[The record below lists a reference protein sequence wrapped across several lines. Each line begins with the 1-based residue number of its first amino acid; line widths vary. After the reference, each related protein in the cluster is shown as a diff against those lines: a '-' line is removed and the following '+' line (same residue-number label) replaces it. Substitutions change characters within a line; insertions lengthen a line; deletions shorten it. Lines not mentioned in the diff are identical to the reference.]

1 MPDYTRKQLDVNGS
15 YIFPYTH
22 ADSVLYTTVNAFNGI
37 TSGTDTNVKAV
48 LDALDNTYRRQD
60 SNITS
65 LYNSQGK
72 RGFLYQNGTTTT
84 ASMELPTQDND
95 FYVPTLKYDSNGNI
109 ITAWQTPASIAAM
122 TDLSGYLPLTGG
134 TLTGLLTIDSNT
146 MGAVPHIQFNRANFN
161 YLNVPTNGTLAISI
175 NGAGGVNTYLAV
187 SSTAV
192 YPGYHDKTIDLGTST
207 YPWQYLYTKS
217 IRFTGIELAVTSSGS
232 RLAVGTYSQ
241 AQASGFNVGNL
252 LVSNAWGDYT
262 NVPTN
267 GIYVKGNIRTAGNIQ
282 VGTGGTNSYLASD
295 SATNIYLHNSQG
307 AILVCDGL
315 AVRRGTTLTNAT
327 LGTSAYPWLALYA
340 TTVYENGTSLA
351 SKYLALSG
359 GTMTGALNVSTSN
372 SAIDTTKGI
381 NFTQGSTTGHI
392 GLSTLLGIYSSN
404 DIAIRPGGGNTAGQG
419 LDITANSFKFNN
431 TNVSLEGHT
440 HDDRYVTDVGLTDD
454 VANHPNQLVSIKN
467 GVKSY
472 FTVPYATE
480 ASKLKVLQTKTYEGI
495 LRVNATY
502 SSPYVASYLYF
513 GSVKTTDLTK
523 PSHVKYK
530 VLAYAPSNAN
540 FQLESVVEWYFGN
553 NGIYKGSYIWNNLSS
568 TSYYPFG
575 YHTLYYAKTAA
586 IAQSDG
592 SYLGCYY
599 GSSASY
605 GQSANT
611 VARTIKIEV
620 TECNNCTVDLLDDPV
635 WLNNASSV
643 PANFR
648 QPSTSKAYNDANFT
662 ATNVSTAV
670 GLQETGDANTNTI
683 GYQLRTN
690 SYSKPMT
697 SAMGYG
703 YRLLFTSA
711 DKLGWVPANNSAS
724 SNATAVRTPAT
735 DLIDPFGEIVYYSGT
750 AAVAA
755 GSRPGATSLWQQYTI
770 TLGYSFNTTGAAL
783 MLTSWEPVY
792 IKCRPEPD
800 DSAEIIGYTQDLP
813 TSEDGF
819 IYIYLG
825 VAYSATAIEL
835 IMNHP
840 VYYYK
845 DGAIRPWL
853 GGTDSHDYSKD
864 YLTTKALGDGEI
876 GLSSL
881 YPMQYSLDNGN
892 TWITPDYTDGS
903 YVDITVSKGTSI
915 KWKGEVP
922 EETTITQGIG
932 HFYSDVEFEVCGNLN
947 SLLYGDDFQNEHV
960 LPNAFGGYISYQSE
974 VLNSSNADVYD
985 TTDFDPYADSWETLS
1000 QAVVYG
1006 LFSQSKVVNA
1016 ENLVLDTLLAAE
1028 CYAGLFSECN
1038 LLEKAP
1044 KFSPTTVAEFSCLC
1058 MFQGCSSLTTFESDL
1073 SAEILEDSCYAQM
1086 FKNCISLTRIP
1097 KIQATVLADYCCQ
1110 AMFKGCA
1117 ALKEVKE
1124 FPQATLAGNCFEA
1137 MFMNS
1142 GVEKVAV
1149 LPYQVLQPYC
1159 FKNMFRGCK
1168 NLEQY
1173 GGLLAS
1179 TFATSSCESMF
1190 RECNNLGMA
1199 AVGGSYEDWE
1209 NYGGEE
1215 DYSSIEYTLGV
1226 NCFKSMFA
1234 DCYNVPWIV
1243 APLLAYA
1250 TPVEGCYQYMFKN
1263 CKEIYE
1269 FPSLTISTTAKRC
1282 CYGMFEGCGAGSF
1295 YSNYTLPITL
1305 SATELT
1311 EYCYA
1316 RMFKGT
1322 TFVRYHLPVLPATTL
1337 AKGCYAE
1344 MFKNCEHLTEPIAL
1358 PATTLAERCYESMF
1372 EGCISLQAAP
1382 TLNATTLQLYC
1393 YSYMFSKCISLS
1405 TAPSLPATSLAGYC
1419 YEGMFSGCTYLTQ
1432 APTLSATTLVYSCYA
1447 YMFENCRSLVTA
1459 PSLPALSM
1467 QNSCYS
1473 HMFAG
1478 CTSLKNAPTLPATTL
1493 AYYCYS
1499 AMFQGCTSLI
1509 EAPEILA
1516 TTYEQSCFS
1525 NMFRNCTA
1533 LTTVSNI
1540 QTIDARYDSHDYMF
1554 YGCSSLNFIHNQ
1566 LKTVTNTAT
1575 HSDTNS
1581 PLTEWLTGVAETGIY
1596 VKPDSGVTWT
1606 GIGIPAGWT
1615 VLTETEYAQYQQ
1627 QHKNDGKPVFIVEVT
1642 ATGSTTYTADKTS
1655 EQVYNAF
1662 QDGYPIELRYS
1673 SSGIDSVAYVYEVN
1687 YDSNNDIYTIYYISI
1702 LPSMGLD
1709 SHHEFEFQHQGTTV
1723 TGYYKQLV
1731 TTTQVTSYIE
1741 SAVGTSIVNHG
1752 TSDTSF
1758 SLTPNVFHKWGS
1770 VVSLN
1775 LSLATPSNTD
1785 IVNEYMFEFTSPSTP
1800 TNLTLPNT
1808 VRWIAIPSIEANK
1821 TYQVS
1826 IINDL
1831 AVIGGA

>member
-84 ASMELPTQDND
+84 ASMELPTQGDT
-95 FYVPTLKYDSNGNI
+95 FYFPKLKYDSNGNI
-109 ITAWQTPASIAAM
+109 TTSWETAAGIVGNHYIGTTATQSTSTSQALTGITSIDALAYFD
-122 TDLSGYLPLTGG
+122 TTNSRVGIGTSSPSQKLTVSGDILTTGKLYVGTGG
-134 TLTGLLTIDSNT
+134 TNSYITSDTANNIYLRNSAGAIVVCDSKVVRR
-146 MGAVPHIQFNRANFN
+146 GANLGDVTLGNSTYPWGGVYTTTLNIVNGSAASHINFSRASYN
-161 YLNVPTNGTLAISI
+161 YLNVPTNGSIAFSI
-175 NGAGGVNTYLAV
+175 NGAALANTILIA
-187 SSTAV
+187 SNTALT
-192 YPGYHDKTIDLGTST
+192 PGQTNKSIDLG
-207 YPWQYLYTKS
+207 
-217 IRFTGIELAVTSSGS
+217 SS
-232 RLAVGTYSQ
+232 
-241 AQASGFNVGNL
+241 
-252 LVSNAWGDYT
+252 
-262 NVPTN
+262 
-267 GIYVKGNIRTAGNIQ
+267 
-282 VGTGGTNSYLASD
+282 SYYW
-295 SATNIYLHNSQG
+295 NN
-307 AILVCDGL
+307 
-315 AVRRGTTLTNAT
+315 
-327 LGTSAYPWLALYA
+327 LYA
-340 TTVYENGTSLA
+340 NTVYENGTTLA
-351 SKYLALSG
+351 NKYLALTG
-359 GTMTGALNVSTSN
+359 GTLTGALNVSTSGN
-372 SAIDTTKGI
+372 ATDTTKGI

-392 GLSTLLGIYSSN
+392 GLSTLLGIYSN
-404 DIAIRPGGGNTAGQG
+404 GDIVIRPGGGNTAGQG
-419 LDITANSFKFNN
+419 LDITTNSFKFNN
-431 TNVSLEGHT
+431 KNVSLEGHN

-502 SSPYVASYLYF
+502 SSPYAASYLYF

-635 WLNNASSV
+635 WLHNASSV

-711 DKLGWVPANNSAS
+711 DKLGWVPANNSTS

-755 GSRPGATSLWQQYTI
+755 GSRPSATSLWQQYTI

-783 MLTSWEPVY
+783 TLTSWKPVY
-792 IKCRPEPD
+792 IKCRPELD

-825 VAYSATAIEL
+825 VAYSATAVEIL
-835 IMNHP
+835 MNHP

-845 DGAIRPWL
+845 DGAVRIWP
-853 GGTDSHDYSKD
+853 GGTDMHDYSSD
-864 YLTTKALGDGEI
+864 YLTFKALSDGTITFAGIPTVE
-876 GLSSL
+876 
-881 YPMQYSLDNGN
+881 YSLDGGD
-892 TWITPDYTDGS
+892 TWVSSGSEDSSVYTLE
-903 YVDITVSKGTSI
+903 VTKGDVI
-915 KWKGEVP
+915 KWKGEVT
-922 EETTITQGIG
+922 EEFSPSQGLG
-932 HFYSDVEFEVCGNLN
+932 VGQFGGSATFEAYGNLN
-947 SLLYGDDFQNEHV
+947 SLLYGDSFVGKHV
-960 LPNAFGGYISYQSE
+960 I
-974 VLNSSNADVYD
+974 
-985 TTDFDPYADSWETLS
+985 PYAFMGYGPYDSRTEVPDMYNTPDGYDQEDAYGSYEYGDLGEEWYY
-1000 QAVVYG
+1000 VFGFYG
-1006 LFSQSKVVNA
+1006 LFAQSKIVKA
-1016 ENLVLDTLLAAE
+1016 GNLVLDTVLQE
-1028 CYAGLFSECN
+1028 GCYTGLFQECT
-1038 LLEKAP
+1038 LLEEAP
-1044 KFSPTTVAEFSCLC
+1044 KFSPTTVAPYSCMC
-1058 MFQGCSSLTTFESDL
+1058 MFYKCTSLKTFDSSLTAEVLEESCYTQMFMECTSL
-1073 SAEILEDSCYAQM
+1073 SKVPEIL
-1086 FKNCISLTRIP
+1086 
-1097 KIQATVLADYCCQ
+1097 ATTLAPYCCQ
-1110 AMFKGCA
+1110 AMYQGCKSLEDTGA
-1117 ALKEVKE
+1117 
-1124 FPQATLAGNCFEA
+1124 FPQATLAESCFEG
-1137 MFMNS
+1137 MFRES
-1142 GVEKVAV
+1142 GIKHAQI
-1149 LPYQVLQPYC
+1149 LGYSTLQPAC
-1159 FKNMFRGCK
+1159 FKNMFRSCE

-1173 GGLLAS
+1173 DGISAT
-1179 TFATSSCESMF
+1179 TFAEECCMNMF
-1190 RECNNLGMA
+1190 RGCHNLQSAHILPPGWDEN
-1199 AVGGSYEDWE
+1199 GSE
-1209 NYGGEE
+1209 GVT
-1215 DYSSIEYTLGV
+1215 YSLDVS
-1226 NCFKSMFA
+1226 CFANMFN
-1234 DCYNVPWIV
+1234 DCAKIDSFEF
-1243 APLLAYA
+1243 PLLNVA
-1250 TPVEGCYQYMFKN
+1250 TPADSCYLGMFKN
-1263 CKEIYE
+1263 CREMYQ
-1269 FPSLTISTTAKRC
+1269 FPTLTINTTAPSC
-1282 CYGMFEGCGAGSF
+1282 CESMFEGCGAGSF
-1295 YSNYTLPITL
+1295 YSNYSLPIYLNATDL
-1305 SATELT
+1305 SN
-1311 EYCYA
+1311 YCYF
-1316 RMFKGT
+1316 RMFAKT
-1322 TFVRYHLPVLPATTL
+1322 TFISYHLP
-1337 AKGCYAE
+1337 
-1344 MFKNCEHLTEPIAL
+1344 AL
-1358 PATTLAERCYESMF
+1358 PATTLA
-1372 EGCISLQAAP
+1372 P
-1382 TLNATTLQLYC
+1382 YC
-1393 YSYMFSKCISLS
+1393 YSEMFLGCSKL
-1405 TAPSLPATSLAGYC
+1405 TETPS
-1419 YEGMFSGCTYLTQ
+1419 
-1432 APTLSATTLVYSCYA
+1432 
-1447 YMFENCRSLVTA
+1447 
-1459 PSLPALSM
+1459 
-1467 QNSCYS
+1467 
-1473 HMFAG
+1473 
-1478 CTSLKNAPTLPATTL
+1478 LPATTL
-1493 AYYCYS
+1493 ADGCYAGMFS
-1499 AMFQGCTSLI
+1499 LCTSLNSVPTLACTTVYHGCYENMFQGCTALTITPTLPATSLNSDCYK
-1509 EAPEILA
+1509 EMFKGCTSLVNPPQLSATSLSTSCYQGMFENCTSLTSMPVLPATTASSSCYKHMFAGCSSLKVTQPLVATSVNSSCYEAMFQNCTALVTAPEILA
-1516 TTYEQSCFS
+1516 TSYNSYAFRY
-1525 NMFRNCTA
+1525 MFKGCTA
-1533 LTTVSNI
+1533 LETVPNLGT
-1540 QTIDARYDSHDYMF
+1540 QTAANYDSHDEMF
-1554 YGCSSLNFIHNQ
+1554 MNCSSLRFIRTS
-1566 LKTVTNTAT
+1566 LKTITKT
-1575 HSDTNS
+1575 SMYGRSYS
-1581 PLTEWLTGVAETGIY
+1581 PINDWLTGVSPTGIY
-1596 VKPDSGVTWT
+1596 VAPNDVTYT
-1606 GIGIPAGWT
+1606 KAYAEIPEGWEF
-1615 VLTETEYAQYQQ
+1615 LTESQYTQYQQ

-1642 ATGSTTYTADKTS
+1642 AAGSTTYTADKTS

-1775 LSLATPSNTD
+1775 LLLATPSNTD

-1808 VRWIAIPSIEANK
+1808 VRWVALPSIEANK

-1826 IINDL
+1826 IVNNL